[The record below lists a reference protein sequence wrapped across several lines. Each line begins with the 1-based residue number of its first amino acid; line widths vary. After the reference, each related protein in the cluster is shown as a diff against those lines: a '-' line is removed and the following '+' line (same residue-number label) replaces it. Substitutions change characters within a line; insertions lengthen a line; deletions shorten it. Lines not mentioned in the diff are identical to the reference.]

1 MPGMMTQTKAVIGS
15 VPRMKI
21 LRLRIKSHEEW
32 QSCLSE
38 GGTDGAIFV
47 PTTEPLTAGDEVVI
61 EIASP
66 GLPNKVLIRGQVE
79 TWRPALPRLRVRAGA
94 TVRFAPAEEH
104 KREFVSEALA
114 GRRADAPRRRHDR
127 FPVTVA
133 VRYRIGQL
141 PELHEGFLA
150 EISAGGAMLTTE
162 SPLPMGQDVII
173 EVAPPGSVAPMTIQS
188 RVSYHVPTGGTGLK
202 FLYRDGDGSRRL
214 RELVRRLVAH

>member
-1 MPGMMTQTKAVIGS
+1 VRPKVVLGS
-15 VPRMKI
+15 AGRMKI
-21 LRLRIKSHEEW
+21 LRLRIKSHDEW
-32 QSCLSE
+32 QTCLTE

-47 PTTEPLTAGDEVVI
+47 PTTEPLTSGDDVVV

-66 GLPNKVLIRGQVE
+66 GLPNKVLIRGHVDA
-79 TWRPALPRLRVRAGA
+79 WRPALPRLRVRAGA
-94 TVRFAPAEEH
+94 TVRFATAEEH

-127 FPVTVA
+127 FPVTVS
-133 VRYRIGQL
+133 VRYRIGQA
-141 PELHEGFLA
+141 PELFEGALC

-173 EVAPPGSVAPMTIQS
+173 EVAPPGSAAPMTIQS

-214 RELVRRLVAH
+214 REMVRRLVAD

>member
-1 MPGMMTQTKAVIGS
+1 MMTEPRPVVAS
-15 VPRMKI
+15 PPRMKI

-32 QSCLSE
+32 QSCLTE

-79 TWRPALPRLRVRAGA
+79 AWRPALPRLRVRAGA
-94 TVRFAPAEEH
+94 TVRFADAEEH
-104 KREFVSEALA
+104 KRAFVTEALA

-127 FPVTVA
+127 FPVTVN
-133 VRYRIGQL
+133 VRYRIGQQSETHDGAL
-141 PELHEGFLA
+141 C

-162 SPLPMGQDVII
+162 TPLPMGQDVII

-214 RELVRRLVAH
+214 RELVRRLVSH